1 MYGNEAKEEAGPANG
16 TQVPPKIDA
25 TPEEVAQV
33 LLNAGPVKGPVS
45 GRNYYCVD
53 CKRQVAYPETLYND
67 NRCAGCHQA
76 AVRLNRRLAAIWLL
90 SYIIP

>member
-1 MYGNEAKEEAGPANG
+1 MATKRKKKRGRPMERRY
-16 TQVPPKIDA
+16 PPKIDA